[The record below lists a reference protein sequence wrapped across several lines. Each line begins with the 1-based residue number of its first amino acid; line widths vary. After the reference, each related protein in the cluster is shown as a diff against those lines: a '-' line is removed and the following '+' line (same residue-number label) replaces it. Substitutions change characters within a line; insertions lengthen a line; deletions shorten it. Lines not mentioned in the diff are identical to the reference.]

1 VQAFGLEQ
9 RMRGVILAV
18 CSKNEHDT
26 ALRVF
31 REHPDMLLR
40 EADIAAFQVNWDDKA
55 TNLRRI
61 AESLNIGVDSL
72 VFVDDNPAERDRVRQ
87 VLPMVAVPELPDDPA
102 EFAPVLWA
110 ASYFEAIALSD
121 EDLKRADTYKANLAR
136 VETLSKLGDMEAYL
150 ASLEMAAIFAPFNPL
165 GRSRI
170 AQLINKSN
178 QFNLTTRR
186 YTESQVGAIE
196 VDPSRFHLQVRL
208 TDKFGD
214 NGMVSVVIFD
224 KRGKIWECDTW
235 LMSCR
240 VLGRRLEEA
249 ILAEVAT
256 AARAEGA
263 ELLSGCY
270 VPSGKNAMVAG
281 HFGKLGFAKLG
292 EDSDGKTRWRLILA
306 DYRTPSLPMRI
317 IAQERITGF

>member
-1 VQAFGLEQ
+1 
-9 RMRGVILAV
+9 
-18 CSKNEHDT
+18 
-26 ALRVF
+26 
-31 REHPDMLLR
+31 
-40 EADIAAFQVNWDDKA
+40 
-55 TNLRRI
+55 
-61 AESLNIGVDSL
+61 
-72 VFVDDNPAERDRVRQ
+72 
-87 VLPMVAVPELPDDPA
+87 
-102 EFAPVLWA
+102 
-110 ASYFEAIALSD
+110 
-121 EDLKRADTYKANLAR
+121 
-136 VETLSKLGDMEAYL
+136 MEAYL

-186 YTESQVGAIE
+186 YTESEVGAIE

-224 KRGKIWECDTW
+224 KRGKVWECDTW

-249 ILAEVAT
+249 ILAEVAA

-270 VPSGKNAMVAG
+270 VPSSKNAMVAG

-306 DYRTPSLPMRI
+306 DYRAPSLPMRI
-317 IAQERITGF
+317 IAQ